1 MNTGIIESANR
12 NTSKRRTFDSFQV
25 LMVDLRRGRRPPQ
38 GLKVTF
44 RWRIAKQ
51 PRVSC
56 TPITPRMA
64 ALLERLIGWPD
75 INLEELRSHPD
86 WSEVVAWGWVIG
98 SSGELT
104 GTGLRHA
111 RELAGGIVTE
121 PS

>member
-1 MNTGIIESANR
+1 
-12 NTSKRRTFDSFQV
+12 
-25 LMVDLRRGRRPPQ
+25 
-38 GLKVTF
+38 
-44 RWRIAKQ
+44 
-51 PRVSC
+51 
-56 TPITPRMA
+56 MA